1 MGSRGRQRSVDPR
14 EVEMERVLERCCAL
28 DIHKQQ
34 VTACV
39 HVPDQRGGR
48 SELRAEFSTVTGELL
63 ALRDWLK
70 GLGVTDVAMEAT
82 GVYWKPVYY
91 LLEDDFELLL
101 VNAQHVKN
109 VPGRKTDVEDAQW
122 LCQLLEHG
130 LVRASFVPP
139 KPIRELRE
147 LTRYRKSLTWERQ
160 REANRLQKVL
170 EDANIKLASV
180 ATRVLGA
187 SGRAMLEELC
197 EGNNDPA
204 ALAELAKGKLR
215 RKLPA
220 LRQALE
226 GRFSGHHSL
235 LVSHLLAHI
244 DYLDETINSL
254 SAEIEERLRPFE
266 RQLELLQTIPGVGPL
281 TAEVMLAE
289 FGPDMSRFPSHR
301 HAASWAAICP
311 GHDESAGKRRSGKTR
326 KGNRW
331 LRTALI
337 EAANSAAGRTR
348 GTYLNAQYL
357 RLKSRRGHSKAIVA
371 VAHSILVSAYH
382 VLTEQRTYEDLGG
395 DYFLRRE
402 DQERITQRLVRQLER
417 LGQRVTLEPTTVEAR

>member
-1 MGSRGRQRSVDPR
+1 
-14 EVEMERVLERCCAL
+14 MERILERCAAL
-28 DIHKQQ
+28 DVHKRQ
-34 VTACV
+34 VTACA
-39 HVPDQRGGR
+39 HVPDREGRR
-48 SELRAEFSTVTGELL
+48 SELRAEFSTVTSELL
-63 ALRDWLK
+63 ALRDWLQ
-70 GLGVTDVAMEAT
+70 GLGVTHVAMEAT

-91 LLEDDFELLL
+91 LLEDDFELWL

-109 VPGRKTDVEDAQW
+109 VPGRKTDVQDAQW
-122 LCQLLEHG
+122 LCRLLEHG

-139 KPIRELRE
+139 KPIRELRD

-197 EGNNDPA
+197 AGNNDPA

-215 RKLPA
+215 AKLPA
-220 LRQALE
+220 LRLALE
-226 GRFSGHHSL
+226 GRFSGHHAL

-244 DYLDETINSL
+244 DYLDETIASL

-266 RQLELLQTIPGVGPL
+266 RQLELLETIPGVGRL

-326 KGNRW
+326 NGNRW

-382 VLTEQRTYEDLGG
+382 VLTEGRPYADLGS
-395 DYFLRRE
+395 DYFARRE
-402 DQERITQRLVRQLER
+402 DSEHLTRRLVRQLER
-417 LGQRVTLEPTTVEAR
+417 LGQRVTVEPATAEVR

>member
-1 MGSRGRQRSVDPR
+1 M
-14 EVEMERVLERCCAL
+14 EVIVERAGAL
-28 DIHKQQ
+28 DVHNAS
-34 VTACV
+34 VVACV
-39 HVPDQRGGR
+39 RRPAEKGR
-48 SELRAEFSTVTGELL
+48 REEQLAEFATTTQGLL
-63 ALRDWLK
+63 ALHDWLAAH
-70 GLGVTDVAMEAT
+70 GVTRVAMEAT

-91 LLEDDFELLL
+91 LLEDDFELWL

-109 VPGRKTDVEDAQW
+109 VPGRKTDVQDAQW

-139 KPIRELRE
+139 KPFRELRD
-147 LTRYRKSLTWERQ
+147 LTRYRKSLTWERS
-160 REANRLQKVL
+160 REANRLQKQL

-187 SGRAMLEELC
+187 SGRAMLDELC
-197 EGNNDPA
+197 EGNNDPK

-215 RKLPA
+215 KKLPA

-226 GRFSGHHSL
+226 GRFSSHHAL

-244 DYLDETINSL
+244 DYLDETIASL

-266 RQLELLQTIPGVGPL
+266 HELELLCTIPGVGRI

-289 FGPDMSRFPSHR
+289 LGPDMSRFPSDR

-357 RLKSRRGHSKAIVA
+357 RLKSRRGHAKAIVA

-382 VLTEQRTYEDLGG
+382 VLERDQTYEELGG
-395 DYFLRRE
+395 DYFISRVDTEHLTR
-402 DQERITQRLVRQLER
+402 RLVRQLER
-417 LGQRVTLEPTTVEAR
+417 LGQTVTLTPSTAEAG